1 MADTIPPNEARQRLA
16 DLTGQRVRVTQRTLD
31 GATTVETGILHYDQ
45 DSGTWA
51 IRGAVVTYPD
61 ADVYV
66 DPRHLVDVALE
77 QRGSLWGHVHRALCE
92 AGLADTFAESLA
104 DRMLAALSVDDVRV
118 VERVS
123 QSRTQLPCGA
133 TAPLHSGGEATCTRP
148 EGHDTH
154 IADNGARWTDDPRR
168 VELAAGL
175 RRLAK
180 LYGYPAIAAELMRQT
195 MHTGGQP

>member
-77 QRGSLWGHVHRALCE
+77 QRGSLWGHVHHALCE

-123 QSRTQLPCGA
+123 QSRAQHP
-133 TAPLHSGGEATCTRP
+133 
-148 EGHDTH
+148 H
-154 IADNGARWTDDPRR
+154 IKEP
-168 VELAAGL
+168 AALRSHRTPPL
-175 RRLAK
+175 RRRSHLHPSGRAHH
-180 LYGYPAIAAELMRQT
+180 PHRRQRR
-195 MHTGGQP
+195 PLDR